1 MSIFLNQQK
10 INGSAIKVAAT
21 LPLSS
26 ADMSGQSSYAETA
39 ETGDKPKQLTVT
51 MQIKYSNTK
60 DLSALVVLAQAKNE
74 VAERLVYSVVNT
86 TARAM
91 NIRRVRFDGDL
102 MVREDESTKL
112 WNVSFKLIEVKSVPE
127 VKEARLPKPPVAD
140 QTATGTPVEPVI
152 TQAASPTV
160 ADLGTFEGV
169 LKFIEQQVTP

>member
-39 ETGDKPKQLTVT
+39 ETGDKPKQLTIT
-51 MQIKYSNTK
+51 LQIKYNNAK
-60 DLSALVVLAQAKNE
+60 DLSALIVLAEAKND
-74 VAERLVYSVVNT
+74 VAERVIYSVVNN
-86 TARAM
+86 TAKAM
-91 NIRRVRFDGDL
+91 NIRRVRFEGDL

-127 VKEARLPKPPVAD
+127 VKEARLPAPPVAD
-140 QTATGTPVEPVI
+140 QTATGTPVAPVA
-152 TQAASPTV
+152 TQAAAPTV
-160 ADLGTFEGV
+160 AELATFEGV
-169 LKFIEQQVTP
+169 LKFIEQQIIK